1 MNARI
6 EALGTATFR
15 RQRNSALVV
24 GRTRRFLLR
33 RRLWILDIGQRIRRA
48 VDIIAALIGLAI
60 ALPVLVFAA
69 LAIKLTSKGPILFR
83 QRRVGR
89 HGRDFMIL
97 KLRTMYIDAEAR
109 RAALTA
115 NTGEIRFKMRQD
127 PRITPIGRWLR
138 RFSIDELPQLWN
150 VFVGDMTLIGPR
162 PALCSEVDRYDAL
175 ALRRLEVQQGLTCLW
190 QINGRSELS
199 FEEQVKLDI
208 EYIDRTSAADDV
220 RVLLKTIPAVVGGRG
235 AY

>member
-24 GRTRRFLLR
+24 GQTRRFLLR

-60 ALPVLVFAA
+60 ALPLLVFAA

-115 NTGEIRFKMRQD
+115 NTDEIRFKMRKD

-162 PALCSEVDRYDAL
+162 PALCAEVDRYDAL

-190 QINGRSELS
+190 QVNRRSELS